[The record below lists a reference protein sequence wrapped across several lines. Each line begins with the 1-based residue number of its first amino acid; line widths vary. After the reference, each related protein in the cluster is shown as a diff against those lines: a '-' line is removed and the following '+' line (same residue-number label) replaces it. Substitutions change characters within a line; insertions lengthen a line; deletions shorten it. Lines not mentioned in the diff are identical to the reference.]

1 MEPGCL
7 NTRYRGTPKL
17 LDFRSFSLL
26 TISLL
31 ISYACFSRNSEINF
45 VITRYFFIFTMYQT
59 HFGLKELPFRISPDP
74 RFIYLTSQHQEV
86 LAKCQYSVA
95 EKMGIAAIFGTI
107 GSGKTSLARR
117 LWEQYATQPE
127 YTFALLVHPNYP
139 TPFQFLKAIL
149 REYGLIKPKRSL
161 EDMVTYFE
169 EFLIEQ
175 HKSGKTPILVIDEAQ
190 TLRPPALELLRQLL
204 NFETNTE
211 KLLQIILF
219 GDNDLLLRLDR
230 SPALKDRVTIFG
242 ALTSLSRQDSDDLIA
257 FRYRVAG
264 GDSLPFGQDALAAI
278 FKYSQGLPRR
288 ICRICDNALIRAFS
302 NKLQTVDEAMITSIA
317 EEIRLNETTAPTKQK
332 AGRKPRQKIPEV
344 ATQVERTV

>member
-1 MEPGCL
+1 
-7 NTRYRGTPKL
+7 
-17 LDFRSFSLL
+17 
-26 TISLL
+26 LL
-31 ISYACFSRNSEINF
+31 I
-45 VITRYFFIFTMYQT
+45 
-59 HFGLKELPFRISPDP
+59 
-74 RFIYLTSQHQEV
+74 
-86 LAKCQYSVA
+86 
-95 EKMGIAAIFGTI
+95 
-107 GSGKTSLARR
+107 
-117 LWEQYATQPE
+117 
-127 YTFALLVHPNYP
+127 HPNYP

-161 EDMVTYFE
+161 EDMVAYFE

-175 HKSGKTPILVIDEAQ
+175 HKNGKTPILVIDEAQ
-190 TLRPPALELLRQLL
+190 TLRPPSLELLRQLL

-242 ALTSLSRQDSDDLIA
+242 ALTSLSRQDSDDLIT

-264 GDSLPFGQDALAAI
+264 GSTLAAI

-302 NKLQTVDEAMITSIA
+302 NNLQTVDEAMITSIA
-317 EEIRLNETTAPTKQK
+317 EEIRLNEPSTPTKQK
-332 AGRKPRQKIPEV
+332 AGCKPRQKRADIQV
-344 ATQVERTV
+344 AQAERSV

>member
-1 MEPGCL
+1 
-7 NTRYRGTPKL
+7 
-17 LDFRSFSLL
+17 
-26 TISLL
+26 
-31 ISYACFSRNSEINF
+31 
-45 VITRYFFIFTMYQT
+45 MYQAY
-59 HFGLKELPFRISPDP
+59 FGLKELPFRISPDP

-127 YTFALLVHPNYP
+127 YTFALLIHPNYP

-161 EDMVTYFE
+161 EDMVAYFE

-175 HKSGKTPILVIDEAQ
+175 HRNGKTPILVIDEAQ
-190 TLRPPALELLRQLL
+190 TLHPPLLELLRQLL

-264 GDSLPFGQDALAAI
+264 GSTLPFGQDALAAI

-302 NKLQTVDEAMITSIA
+302 NKLQTIDEAMITNIA
-317 EEIRLNETTAPTKQK
+317 EEIA
-332 AGRKPRQKIPEV
+332 
-344 ATQVERTV
+344 

>member
-1 MEPGCL
+1 
-7 NTRYRGTPKL
+7 
-17 LDFRSFSLL
+17 
-26 TISLL
+26 
-31 ISYACFSRNSEINF
+31 
-45 VITRYFFIFTMYQT
+45 MYQAY
-59 HFGLKELPFRISPDP
+59 FGLKELPFRISPDP

-117 LWEQYATQPE
+117 LWEQYTTQSE
-127 YTFALLVHPNYP
+127 YTFALLIHPNYP
-139 TPFQFLKAIL
+139 TPFQFLKSIL
-149 REYGLIKPKRSL
+149 REYGLTKPKRSL
-161 EDMVTYFE
+161 EDMVAYFE

-175 HKSGKTPILVIDEAQ
+175 HRNGKTPILVIDEAQ
-190 TLRPPALELLRQLL
+190 TLHPPLLELLRQLL

-219 GDNDLLLRLDR
+219 GDTDLLLRLDR
-230 SPALKDRVTIFG
+230 APALKDRVTIFG
-242 ALTSLSRQDSDDLIA
+242 ALTSLSRQDSDDLIS

-288 ICRICDNALIRAFS
+288 ICRICDNALIHAFS
-302 NKLQTVDEAMITSIA
+302 HKLQTVDGAIIKNVA
-317 EEIRLNETTAPTKQK
+317 EEIRLAEPSMPTRQK
-332 AGRKPRQKIPEV
+332 AGRKPRQKTEEV
-344 ATQVERTV
+344 RTQVERTL

>member
-1 MEPGCL
+1 MQKDL
-7 NTRYRGTPKL
+7 PKL
-17 LDFRSFSLL
+17 PDFRSFSLL

-45 VITRYFFIFTMYQT
+45 GITHYSFNFTMYQAY
-59 HFGLKELPFRISPDP
+59 FGLKELAFGISPDP

-107 GSGKTSLARR
+107 GAGKTSLARR

-127 YTFALLVHPNYP
+127 YTFALLIHPNYP

-161 EDMVTYFE
+161 EDMVAYFE

-175 HKSGKTPILVIDEAQ
+175 HRNGKTPILVIDEAQ
-190 TLRPPALELLRQLL
+190 TLRPPSLELLRQLL

-211 KLLQIILF
+211 KLL
-219 GDNDLLLRLDR
+219 
-230 SPALKDRVTIFG
+230 
-242 ALTSLSRQDSDDLIA
+242 
-257 FRYRVAG
+257 
-264 GDSLPFGQDALAAI
+264 
-278 FKYSQGLPRR
+278 
-288 ICRICDNALIRAFS
+288 
-302 NKLQTVDEAMITSIA
+302 
-317 EEIRLNETTAPTKQK
+317 
-332 AGRKPRQKIPEV
+332 
-344 ATQVERTV
+344 

>member
-1 MEPGCL
+1 
-7 NTRYRGTPKL
+7 
-17 LDFRSFSLL
+17 
-26 TISLL
+26 
-31 ISYACFSRNSEINF
+31 
-45 VITRYFFIFTMYQT
+45 MYQAY
-59 HFGLKELPFRISPDP
+59 FGLKELPFRISPDP

-127 YTFALLVHPNYP
+127 YTFALLIHPNYP

-161 EDMVTYFE
+161 EDMVAYFE

-175 HKSGKTPILVIDEAQ
+175 HRNGKTPILVIQFWSFNSGHSILVIDEAQ
-190 TLRPPALELLRQLL
+190 TLHPPLLELLRQLL

-264 GDSLPFGQDALAAI
+264 GNTLPFGQDALAAI

-302 NKLQTVDEAMITSIA
+302 HNLQTVDESMIRSIA
-317 EEIRLNETTAPTKQK
+317 EEIRLNEPSKPAKQK
-332 AGRKPRQKIPEV
+332 AGRKPRQKTVEV
-344 ATQVERTV
+344 HTQVERTV

>member
-1 MEPGCL
+1 
-7 NTRYRGTPKL
+7 
-17 LDFRSFSLL
+17 
-26 TISLL
+26 
-31 ISYACFSRNSEINF
+31 
-45 VITRYFFIFTMYQT
+45 
-59 HFGLKELPFRISPDP
+59 
-74 RFIYLTSQHQEV
+74 
-86 LAKCQYSVA
+86 
-95 EKMGIAAIFGTI
+95 MGIAAIFGTI

-117 LWEQYATQPE
+117 IWEQYATQPE
-127 YTFALLVHPNYP
+127 YTFALLIHPNYP

-161 EDMVTYFE
+161 EDMVAYFE

-175 HKSGKTPILVIDEAQ
+175 HKNGKTPTLVIDEAQ
-190 TLRPPALELLRQLL
+190 TLRPPSLELLRQLL

-242 ALTSLSRQDSDDLIA
+242 ALTSLSRQDSDDLIT

-264 GDSLPFGQDALAAI
+264 GSTLPFGQDALAAI

-302 NKLQTVDEAMITSIA
+302 NNLQTVDEAMITSIA
-317 EEIRLNETTAPTKQK
+317 EEIRLNEPSTPTKQK
-332 AGRKPRQKIPEV
+332 AGRKPRQKRESIQV
-344 ATQVERTV
+344 AQAERSV

>member
-1 MEPGCL
+1 
-7 NTRYRGTPKL
+7 
-17 LDFRSFSLL
+17 
-26 TISLL
+26 
-31 ISYACFSRNSEINF
+31 
-45 VITRYFFIFTMYQT
+45 MYQAY
-59 HFGLKELPFRISPDP
+59 FGLKELPFRISPDP

-127 YTFALLVHPNYP
+127 YTFALLIHPNYP

-161 EDMVTYFE
+161 EDMVAYFE

-175 HKSGKTPILVIDEAQ
+175 HRNGKTPILVIDEAQ

-242 ALTSLSRQDSDDLIA
+242 ALTSLSRQDSDDLIS

-264 GDSLPFGQDALAAI
+264 GDSLPFDQDALAAI

-302 NKLQTVDEAMITSIA
+302 NNQQTVDEAMITSIA
-317 EEIRLNETTAPTKQK
+317 EEIRLNEPSTPTKQK
-332 AGRKPRQKIPEV
+332 AGRKPRQKREAIQV
-344 ATQVERTV
+344 AQAERSV

>member
-1 MEPGCL
+1 
-7 NTRYRGTPKL
+7 
-17 LDFRSFSLL
+17 
-26 TISLL
+26 
-31 ISYACFSRNSEINF
+31 
-45 VITRYFFIFTMYQT
+45 MYQAY
-59 HFGLKELPFRISPDP
+59 FGLKELPFRISPDP

-127 YTFALLVHPNYP
+127 YTFALLIHPNYP

-149 REYGLIKPKRSL
+149 REYGLTKPKRSL
-161 EDMVTYFE
+161 EDMVAYFE

-175 HKSGKTPILVIDEAQ
+175 HHNGKTPILVIDEAQ
-190 TLRPPALELLRQLL
+190 TLHPPLLELLRQLL

-219 GDNDLLLRLDR
+219 GDNDLLHRLDR
-230 SPALKDRVTIFG
+230 APALKDRVTIFG

-264 GDSLPFGQDALAAI
+264 GSTLPFGQDALASI

-302 NKLQTVDEAMITSIA
+302 HNLQTVDEAMITNIA
-317 EEIRLNETTAPTKQK
+317 EEIRLAEPSTPTRQK
-332 AGRKPRQKIPEV
+332 AGRKPRQKTAEV
-344 ATQVERTV
+344 RPQAERTV